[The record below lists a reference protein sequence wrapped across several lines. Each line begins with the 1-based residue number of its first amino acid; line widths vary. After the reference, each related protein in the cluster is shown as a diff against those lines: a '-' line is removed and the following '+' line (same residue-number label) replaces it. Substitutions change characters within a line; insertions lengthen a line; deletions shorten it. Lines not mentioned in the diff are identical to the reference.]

1 MRKIPR
7 KFVFLFIIL
16 AIIIIAI
23 PTYYVTIYFNTKI
36 NVVEKFG
43 ISDTNTLYEINNDN
57 LNNYELN
64 IVCNSFDIS
73 DDFDASY
80 EITIPSENISGKLV
94 NNRFSVKLALASNWI
109 SKDAFKASSSRT
121 IDMRQSSNHKQT
133 FTITDLGVFAERKN
147 YLVPFPKPTL
157 YVLVTYSVEESGTT
171 KEYNDLISYEY
182 GEYKILTGGFEN

>member
-1 MRKIPR
+1 MHKIPR

-36 NVVEKFG
+36 DVVEKFG
-43 ISDTNTLYEINNDN
+43 ISDTNTLYEIDNNN
-57 LNNYELN
+57 LTNYELN
-64 IVCNSFDIS
+64 IVCNSFDVS

-80 EITIPSENISGKLV
+80 KITIPSENISGKLV

-121 IDMRQSSNHKQT
+121 IDMRQSSNHEQT

-147 YLVPFPKPTL
+147 HLVPFPKPTL